1 MKGYLEGMIYN
12 IGPYQNRDQY
22 LKKNHQIIESMEQL
36 VREILSM
43 SKLEQHT
50 FKLKIEEVN
59 LSKLI
64 GTITK
69 DLEFF
74 ASQKSI
80 QIIKEIDSDLSVYTD
95 RVLFE
100 KACKNIIHNAVMYS
114 PHNEKVY
121 IKLSKDSKQDQ
132 IKMQIIN
139 TGINIKDEDIQQIFK
154 PFYRI
159 EKSRNRN
166 TGGSG
171 LGLYIVKQI
180 LETLNIKYSIKNME
194 HSVEFCMKIPL
205 SKQKTNKLPS

>member
-1 MKGYLEGMIYN
+1 
-12 IGPYQNRDQY
+12 
-22 LKKNHQIIESMEQL
+22 
-36 VREILSM
+36 M

-50 FKLKIEEVN
+50 FKLKVEEVN

-64 GTITK
+64 DTITK

-121 IKLSKDSKQDQ
+121 IKLSEDSKQGQ
-132 IKMQIIN
+132 IKMQIMN
-139 TGINIKDEDIQQIFK
+139 TGVNIKEEDIQQIFK

-180 LETLNIKYSIKNME
+180 LETLDIKYSIKNME
-194 HSVEFCMKIPL
+194 HSVQFCMNIPL